1 MTAKPAAVLWDLD
14 GTILDTEE
22 YYNDSARGILCAHD
36 VAWSDEI
43 AMALNGGSLPGM
55 ARVLIDAGAGLTV
68 DEIVR
73 RFILDVSARL
83 RVDIPW
89 KPGAET
95 LLRELKELG
104 IPTGLVTMSPRVLA
118 DMVVDAIPFAA
129 FDIVVTADDVERAKP
144 APDAYE
150 LAAAKLGVDIRE
162 CIAVEDSPPGIA
174 AAVASG
180 ARVVGV
186 PLRHLVLDEF
196 EFTRW
201 DGLDGRTVEHMLCI

>member
-1 MTAKPAAVLWDLD
+1 MRRRPAAVLWDMD

-22 YYNDSARGILCAHD
+22 YYNDSARGILVAHD
-36 VAWSDEI
+36 VPWTEEI
-43 AMALNGGSLPGM
+43 GLALNGCSLPDM

-68 DEIVR
+68 DEIER
-73 RFILDVSARL
+73 RFILDVASRL
-83 RVDIPW
+83 RVAMPW
-89 KPGAET
+89 KPGAES
-95 LLRELKELG
+95 LLRELRTLG
-104 IPTGLVTMSPRVLA
+104 IPTALVTMSPRVLA
-118 DMVVDAIPFAA
+118 EMVVDAIPFEA

-186 PLRHLVLDEF
+186 PLEHLELEQSG
-196 EFTRW
+196 FTRW
-201 DGLDGRTVEHMLCI
+201 DGLDGRTVEHMMAV

>member
-1 MTAKPAAVLWDLD
+1 MSRRPAAVLWDMD

-22 YYNDSARGILCAHD
+22 YYNDSARGILHAHD
-36 VAWSDEI
+36 VAWTADIEQ
-43 AMALNGGSLPGM
+43 ALNGGSLPDM
-55 ARVLIDAGAGLTV
+55 AQVLVEAGAGLTI

-83 RVDIPW
+83 RGELPW
-89 KPGAET
+89 KPGAESM
-95 LLRELKELG
+95 LRGLRAEG
-104 IPTGLVTMSPRVLA
+104 TPTALVTMSPRVLA
-118 DMVVDAIPFAA
+118 EMVVSAMSFDA

-150 LAAAKLGVDIRE
+150 LAAAKLGVDIHD

-186 PLRHLVLDEF
+186 PLEHLVLEDY

-201 DGLDGRTVEHMLCI
+201 DGLDGRTVEHMFRV